1 MEAAAAQLDVRQTED
16 APVLRTAVALASLV
30 IIAAACRRQSYTVAD
45 AFFCPG
51 LGPGALDATLVG
63 SEQRSDVPWASLV
76 VQVRAAEEPGQPLAG
91 ATVDLFRVPRGPRQ
105 EPVRLGTS
113 DSLGYVAMDSL
124 APGVYDLRVR
134 SIRYRP
140 VRGSVTAR
148 LGLRDTLLVRQPID
162 LVC

>member
-1 MEAAAAQLDVRQTED
+1 MF
-16 APVLRTAVALASLV
+16 RTALALASV
-30 IIAAACRRQSYTVAD
+30 AIIVAVCRQRSYTVAD

-51 LGPGALDATLVG
+51 LGPGALNVTLVG
-63 SEQRSDVPWASLV
+63 SEQRGDLPWASLV
-76 VQVRAAEEPGQPLAG
+76 VQVRAAEDPGRPLAG
-91 ATVDLFRVPRGPRQ
+91 ATVDLLREPRGPRE

-113 DSLGYVAMDSL
+113 DSLGYVAWDSL

-148 LGLRDTLLVRQPID
+148 LGIRDTLLVRQPID